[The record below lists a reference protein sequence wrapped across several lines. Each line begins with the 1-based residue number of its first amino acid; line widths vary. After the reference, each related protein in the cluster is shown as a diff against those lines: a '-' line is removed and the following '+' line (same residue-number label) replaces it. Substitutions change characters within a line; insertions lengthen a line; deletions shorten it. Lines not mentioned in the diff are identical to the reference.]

1 MKRICK
7 NIKDN
12 KKLLLFIIGIL
23 LINYFL
29 AYSIIQNMD
38 GIIDLVCIYLEP
50 KDSLRYLVVV
60 YLYAYS
66 YLIAPVWFLEAALTF
81 LVVIFFGGPKLKR
94 KSKNPS

>member
-1 MKRICK
+1 MKKIC
-7 NIKDN
+7 NNVKDN

-29 AYSIIQNMD
+29 GSSIRQNMD
-38 GIIDLVCIYLEP
+38 GIIDLVYIYLESE
-50 KDSLRYLVVV
+50 DSLRYLVII

-66 YLIAPVWFLEAALTF
+66 YLIAPIWFIQAALTF

>member
-1 MKRICK
+1 MKKIC
-7 NIKDN
+7 NNVKDN

-29 AYSIIQNMD
+29 GSSIRQNMD
-38 GIIDLVCIYLEP
+38 GIIDLVCIYLETEN
-50 KDSLRYLVVV
+50 SLRYLVII

-66 YLIAPVWFLEAALTF
+66 YLIAPVWFIQAALTF